1 LAKNRT
7 AVESKNRRSAARRKD
22 GSAPRPIHC
31 DLEVWKEAMR
41 LARDVYRLSVELPV
55 DERFGLTQQM
65 RRSAVSVASNIAE
78 GAGRGRTTEWI
89 QFLLVARGSLL
100 ELDTQLWWAQDLGFI
115 PADRIPRSELE
126 RLVAKL
132 NAFISFKRGVR
143 G

>member
-1 LAKNRT
+1 
-7 AVESKNRRSAARRKD
+7 
-22 GSAPRPIHC
+22 
-31 DLEVWKEAMR
+31 MR
-41 LARDVYRLSVELPV
+41 LAREVYRLSVKMPI

-89 QFLLVARGSLL
+89 QFLLIARGSLL
-100 ELDTQLWWAQDLGFI
+100 ELDTQLWLAQDLGFI
-115 PADRIPRSELE
+115 SADRIPRSDVE

-132 NAFISFKRGVR
+132 NAFISFKRGVI